1 MAEGQVIQQGVVS
14 EELGLVWVQPAGLE
28 EGLLTVLVS

>member
-1 MAEGQVIQQGVVS
+1 MIQAAS